1 LDVPRVGQLVCSHKG
16 RDKGNYYL
24 ITEIVDEKYVQVA
37 NGSTRK
43 INQPKKK
50 NIKHLKFFPHVDND
64 LGSRLS
70 SGNTSNE
77 KLVRSIN
84 RLLQEVEREE

>member
-1 LDVPRVGQLVCSHKG
+1 MDVPRVGQLVCSHKG

-24 ITEIVDEKYVQVA
+24 ITEILDEKYVQVA

-50 NIKHLKFFPHVDND
+50 NIKHLKLYPHVDDD
-64 LGSRLS
+64 LGSRLN